1 MESTRS
7 EQDRQ
12 AQAGKP
18 AYVLFSRLETAYELV
33 AIIMRI
39 VSPHR
44 FPKNLHVQIENGGR
58 EGRNRLCHRSVVPS
72 MGSKSPLCLFCT
84 LHQMKTNTIT
94 KLGLVTL
101 LAMPAA
107 AEDTNLLKDI
117 NQFGSEWGDDTA
129 LVPSDSLAKTIAK
142 AHETA
147 YEKYGLEWVVETS
160 YLYSSLSRAGQGSS
174 SDQQWYLLHAQ
185 ANWNISKKTNTWI
198 RAEFSLSTAMNG
210 HTWHN
215 NNSFEDDTFGS
226 ALLSRTALNSD
237 VFYKNGFFIPEFALM
252 QYFNNE
258 KSCIIAGVINQ
269 TNYFDANAY
278 ANSSFAN
285 FTNSGFVNAAV
296 LPLMDSNFG
305 FVLQNQF
312 NDNWYGMLSYSLAG
326 QAGGTRYSPW
336 HEGADDGYVM
346 VAELGYV
353 HDKGAIRLTPFMM
366 QANDGEKDRT
376 YGGVNL
382 GFDQELTEHLAA
394 FGRIGINS
402 DEHGYGTDASFAASA
417 GLIVKQALSLLG
429 FKESENNFFGIAFS
443 VNRPT
448 ADKGEEA
455 STNAEA
461 GKREMV
467 LELGYSYYVT
477 PYFYVRPN
485 WQYIYNPA
493 DSDKSAGSAF
503 GAQAVLTF

>member
-1 MESTRS
+1 MRLNIFN
-7 EQDRQ
+7 
-12 AQAGKP
+12 
-18 AYVLFSRLETAYELV
+18 LFYTCITTKA
-33 AIIMRI
+33 
-39 VSPHR
+39 VSCRCLPQY
-44 FPKNLHVQIENGGR
+44 LHVQIEKRGR
-58 EGRNRLCHRSVVPS
+58 ERRNRLCRRKVVPP
-72 MGSKSPLCLFCT
+72 MGSKNSLCLSHTF
-84 LHQMKTNTIT
+84 HQMKTNTIT
-94 KLGLVTL
+94 KLGLAAL
-101 LAMPAA
+101 LATPVV

-117 NQFGSEWGDDTA
+117 NQFDSKWGDDTA
-129 LVPSDSLAKTIAK
+129 LIPADSLSKAIAK

-147 YEKYGLEWVVETS
+147 FEKYGLEWTVETS
-160 YLYSSLSRAGQGSS
+160 YLYSSLSRASQGSP

-198 RAEFSLSTAMNG
+198 RAEFSLSTALNG

-215 NNSFEDDTFGS
+215 NSFGDDTFGN

-237 VFYKNGFFIPEFALM
+237 VFYKNGSFIPELALM

-296 LPLMDSNFG
+296 LPLTDSNFG

-346 VAELGYV
+346 MAELGYV
-353 HDKGAIRLTPFMM
+353 HDKGAIRLTPFFM

-376 YGGVNL
+376 YGGVNI
-382 GFDQELTEHLAA
+382 GFDQELTNHLAV
-394 FGRIGINS
+394 FGRVGINS
-402 DEHGYGTDASFAASA
+402 DEHGYGTDASFATSA
-417 GLIVKQALSLLG
+417 GLIVKQPLTLLG

-443 VNRPT
+443 VNRST
-448 ADKGEEA
+448 VDKGEEA
-455 STNAEA
+455 TTNAEA

-467 LELGYSYYVT
+467 LKLGYSYYVT

-493 DSDKSAGSAF
+493 DSDKSSGSAF